1 MSDRAA
7 RLAAVVL
14 TALATLALLLDA
26 PDPVKLPLV
35 IGFAFIAPGLAA
47 TRFLPPLPVVDRLAF
62 VAAISLSAVILV
74 SLLLVAAGEWSGA
87 LTFAELVCLTTAFV
101 AFPAPRDNL
110 PSVESRRPQ
119 VPGQQF
125 IPEIEVVSTT
135 GGPDGGATTA
145 AVSTRPL
152 AEIHR
157 RTRSADPAERR
168 AGLHELAD
176 VLEIQGET
184 AWAADLRS
192 QAENPDV

>member
-1 MSDRAA
+1 MSDRTA
-7 RLAAVVL
+7 RLAAVALMV
-14 TALATLALLLDA
+14 LATLALLLDA
-26 PDPVKLPLV
+26 PDPLRLPLV
-35 IGFAFIAPGLAA
+35 IGFTFIAPGLAA
-47 TRFLPPLPVVDRLAF
+47 TRFLPPLPVVERLAF

-74 SLLLVAAGEWSGA
+74 SLLLVAAGEWSGT
-87 LTFAELVCLTTAFV
+87 LTFAELACLTTAFV

-110 PSVESRRPQ
+110 PAVESRPPR

-125 IPEIEVVSTT
+125 VPEIEVPGRT
-135 GGPDGGATTA
+135 GGPNRVATTA

-176 VLEIQGET
+176 VLEMQGET

-192 QAENPDV
+192 QAENPNV